1 MKLPVAPLAVFIA
14 ILISSCALKPIP
26 TEHTLVQMD
35 KEQTSLENLG
45 NGKILIYNDA
55 NILHTGDNTSQ
66 LNIKMN
72 GKNLGQLRA
81 KNYVIVTL
89 PNGKHTFNIR
99 HLDLVNMRSEHE
111 VMVTD
116 TVKVIMVKPT
126 ITSNKLEITNQLP
139 KNWEKYSYM
148 K

>member
-1 MKLPVAPLAVFIA
+1 MKTTTLLALVIVLLF
-14 ILISSCALKPIP
+14 SSCALKPIP
-26 TEHTLVQMD
+26 TEHTLVQME
-35 KEQTSLENLG
+35 KEQTRIENLG
-45 NGKILIYNDA
+45 QGKILIYNDA

-66 LNIKMN
+66 LNIKMD

-89 PNGKHTFNIR
+89 PNGKHIFNLH

-116 TVKVIMVKPT
+116 TMKVIRVKPT
-126 ITSNKLEITNQLP
+126 VTSNTLEVTNQLP
-139 KNWEKYSYM
+139 ENWDKYSYM

>member
-1 MKLPVAPLAVFIA
+1 MKHLSTTFALFTA
-14 ILISSCALKPIP
+14 ILFTSCALRPIP

-35 KEQTSLENLG
+35 KEQTTLNALG
-45 NGKILIYNDA
+45 NGNILIYNDA

-66 LNIKMN
+66 LNIKMD

-81 KNYVIVTL
+81 KNYVIVNL
-89 PNGKHTFNIR
+89 SNGKHTFDLH

-116 TVKVIMVKPT
+116 TVKVIRVKPT
-126 ITSNKLEITNQLP
+126 VTSNKLEVTNRLP
-139 KNWEKYSYM
+139 ENWKKYEYM